1 MFWNKTKKLVQETIR
16 QAIES
21 INDDIQVTA
30 DQDENLTRAEAI
42 KKLTE
47 AFKNV
52 S

>member
-1 MFWNKTKKLVQETIR
+1 MFWNKTKKLLQ
-16 QAIES
+16 ES
-21 INDDIQVTA
+21 ILLAIDSIREDIQNTA

>member
-1 MFWNKTKKLVQETIR
+1 MFWNKTKKLIQ
-16 QAIES
+16 ES
-21 INDDIQVTA
+21 IALAIDAIKDDIQVTA
-30 DQDENLTRAEAI
+30 DQEENLTRAEAI